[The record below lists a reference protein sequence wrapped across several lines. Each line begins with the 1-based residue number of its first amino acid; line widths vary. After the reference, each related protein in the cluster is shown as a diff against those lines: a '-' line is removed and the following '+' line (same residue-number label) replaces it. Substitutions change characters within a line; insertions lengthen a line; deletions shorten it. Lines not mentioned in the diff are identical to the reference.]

1 MGYRKN
7 NGCVGECCTLSATTR
22 KSLFTSSS
30 QCGKKEGHDQRAKQ
44 RQRMPELGVKSCII
58 SSTRWKEPTKTKQT
72 SVVDGVNYEAI
83 DFPTPVKQIEKLE
96 AENRNLAINV
106 FGWENN
112 CVIVHR
118 LSKKEAEVPRI
129 NLMLIESGE
138 VLRFIDSLNFL
149 QGSLDSVVSVTPKE
163 SLKITSTII
172 KRPQTVLQKGDLPL
186 QVHGLMGEIERDK
199 AAGQGE
205 VLQQAER

>member
-1 MGYRKN
+1 
-7 NGCVGECCTLSATTR
+7 
-22 KSLFTSSS
+22 
-30 QCGKKEGHDQRAKQ
+30 
-44 RQRMPELGVKSCII
+44 MPELGVKSCII

-72 SVVDGVNYEAI
+72 SVVDGVNYEGI

-163 SLKITSTII
+163 SLKITSTI
-172 KRPQTVLQKGDLPL
+172 LKGRKLFYKKGIYPYKYMDLW
-186 QVHGLMGEIERDK
+186 ERLSETRLPDK
-199 AAGQGE
+199 EKFYSKLNDEHITDKECAHAH
-205 VLQQAER
+205 